1 MPRTIQII
9 LTGFIVLLTTDSAI
23 AHHGWSR
30 YTKADF
36 TLMGVVVEKDFG
48 NPHDR
53 LSVEIDGQVWN
64 ALMSPP
70 GRSRSAGFS
79 EKEISIGD
87 TVTLHGHRHSD
98 KKVFEMKTERIEV
111 NGKSYGLY
119 PERY

>member
-1 MPRTIQII
+1 
-9 LTGFIVLLTTDSAI
+9 
-23 AHHGWSR
+23 
-30 YTKADF
+30 
-36 TLMGVVVEKDFG
+36 
-48 NPHDR
+48 
-53 LSVEIDGQVWN
+53 
-64 ALMSPP
+64 MSPS

-111 NGKSYGLY
+111 NGRSYGLY